1 MGKHNVDKKEKVHYE
16 FGGPVGAFGC
26 IVGLPVVI
34 YALYFVCNEERCVS
48 MQNPLDPAFW
58 TAVRA
63 SLPQSLSQLVTGEAA
78 YMYLGWMA
86 LHVLLERILPGESV
100 EGAELPNKKKL
111 SYTMSG
117 HLQFWLTIVLMGHA
131 YPLLQAAQ
139 QCVSGEESLSLS
151 ALLAQVYEVRG
162 FQALP
167 LHLVY
172 DHYLGLITVS
182 VVFSFLFSVYLYVSS
197 FLPSGKILAKGGN
210 TGSAVYDFFIGRE
223 LNPRIGSLDLKEF
236 CELRP
241 GLIGWAVLNL
251 GNVKRSTR

>member
-1 MGKHNVDKKEKVHYE
+1 MGGTGNKQQEKIHYE
-16 FGGPVGAFGC
+16 FGGPIGAFGC

-48 MQNPLDPAFW
+48 MQSPLDETFW
-58 TAVRA
+58 ASVRA
-63 SLPQSLSQLVTGEAA
+63 SLPQSLTDLVSREAV

-100 EGAELPNKKKL
+100 EGVELPNKTRL

-131 YPLLQAAQ
+131 YPILQAAQ
-139 QCVSGEESLSLS
+139 QCVAGEESLSSLLS
-151 ALLAQVYEVRG
+151 QVYEVRG
-162 FQALP
+162 FQSLP

-251 GNVKRSTR
+251 GACNFC